1 MKCWIILKNMM
12 KRNIIKIGVEAI
24 VIIVIGIKEEIT
36 KKEVG
41 AEVEVGVEA
50 EKGEIVESIK
60 EKKKIISIIIIMNLD
75 LKEIIYQKKEK
86 DGKK

>member
-12 KRNIIKIGVEAI
+12 KRNIIKIGVEVEVI
-24 VIIVIGIKEEIT
+24 VTIVIGIKEEII

-41 AEVEVGVEA
+41 AEVEVGVGV
-50 EKGEIVESIK
+50 EKGEIVENIK

-75 LKEIIYQKKEK
+75 LKEIIN
-86 DGKK
+86 

>member
-12 KRNIIKIGVEAI
+12 KRDIIKIEVEVI
-24 VIIVIGIKEEIT
+24 VIIVIDIKVEIT

-41 AEVEVGVEA
+41 AEVEAGVGVEA
-50 EKGEIVESIK
+50 EKGEIVENIK

-75 LKEIIYQKKEK
+75 LKEIIN
-86 DGKK
+86 